1 MSIHIW
7 DSGPLIALEKNDRQ
21 AWALFDAVSESGDL
35 LEVPAGVI
43 GQVWRGG
50 PRQARLG
57 QALKKCR
64 AVPMDGEVARSVGVL
79 CAWADTSDVI
89 DASVVVTA
97 IAAASLDSVVVVTSD
112 VSDIG
117 LLLDHARERSDSA
130 HSVRIVEL

>member
-1 MSIHIW
+1 MIIHVW
-7 DSGPLIALEKNDRQ
+7 DSGPLIALEKNNRQ
-21 AWALFDAVSESGDL
+21 AWALFDAVSESGDT

-64 AVPMDGEVARSVGVL
+64 AVPMDEAVARSAGVL
-79 CAWADTSDVI
+79 CELTGTSDVI
-89 DASVVVTA
+89 DASVAVTA
-97 IAAASLDSVVVVTSD
+97 TMAASLDSVVVTSD
-112 VSDIG
+112 VSDIQ

-130 HSVRIVEL
+130 NSIEIVEL